1 MAFDILALISLLIVI
16 TLLRR
21 MVNIFPSLIACLIRS
36 KECFN
41 LEMSVKLRSDRNR
54 LAFAM
59 IIPFVLVAT
68 RFRLYSPIFMEGMGE
83 GVRICVT
90 AGVFI
95 TYILLRAAL
104 THLVR
109 PHRMKPGVY
118 STAGKAAYTF
128 FIILTL
134 ILLATGG
141 VMSFMDAGFL
151 TIHNAMIWL
160 SGGIYLL
167 FLLRKYQ
174 IFLSSCSL
182 FTAFLYLCALEIFP
196 TGILVISAIIF

>member
-1 MAFDILALISLLIVI
+1 MAFDILALISLMIVI

-83 GVRICVT
+83 GIRICVT
-90 AGVFI
+90 SGVFI
-95 TYILLRAAL
+95 TYILLRTAL
-104 THLVR
+104 IYLVR
-109 PHRMKPGVY
+109 PHRMKPGTY

-141 VMSFMDAGFL
+141 IMSFMDIDFL

-167 FLLRKYQ
+167 FLLRKCQ
-174 IFLSSCSL
+174 IFMSSCSI

-196 TGILVISAIIF
+196 TGILVVSAIIF

>member
-21 MVNIFPSLIACLIRS
+21 MVSIFPSLMACMVRS
-36 KECFN
+36 KESSN
-41 LEMSVKLRSDRNR
+41 LETSIKLSNDRDR

-59 IIPFVLVAT
+59 IIPFILVAT
-68 RFRLYSPIFMEGMGE
+68 RFRLYSPTFMDGMDEGI
-83 GVRICVT
+83 RICVT

-104 THLVR
+104 NHLMR
-109 PHRMKPGVY
+109 PHRMKSGVY

-128 FIILTL
+128 FIRLTL
-134 ILLATGG
+134 ALLATGG
-141 VMSFMDAGFL
+141 IMSFVDAGFPS
-151 TIHNAMIWL
+151 IHNAMIWL

-167 FLLRKYQ
+167 FMIRKCQ
-174 IFLSSCSL
+174 IFLTSCSI

-196 TGILVISAIIF
+196 TGILVVSAIIF